1 MNDLDQFFGRHGLG
15 SMTTQLGVDHMFA
28 DMILNHF
35 GDESVQGPAAGGGL
49 LQYTRTLVIRIDR
62 SLNRFDLAAQAL
74 QAV

>member
-15 SMTTQLGVDHMFA
+15 GITTQFGVDHMFA

-35 GDESVQGPAAGGGL
+35 GDESVQRPAASGGL
-49 LQYTRTLVIRIDR
+49 LQYTSALIIRIDR
-62 SLNRFDLAAQAL
+62 SLNRFDLAAQAF